1 MPEQQNSSNQ
11 QHFYQPPSSNTSD
24 AEAFA
29 FNFHR
34 LLSSKFFV
42 ELVKVTAIHGQAPNL
57 TVDVLPLLTQVD
69 PTGAMIETSVIYGAP
84 VFRLQ
89 RGASAVI
96 MDPSPGDIGLAL
108 ICDGDTTVVRAN
120 REPSVPGGRRR
131 HSRSDAVYLGGVLN
145 GQPTEY
151 VQFLGNEIKVI
162 TPGNLT
168 VSAPSGATFNTP
180 NAHFTGN
187 ITAAGNITDNNGS
200 QSASL
205 KALRDAY
212 DAHKHSVPNVQ
223 SGSSTATSNAPDKQ
237 V

>member
-42 ELVKVTAIHGQAPNL
+42 ELVKVTAIHGEAPNL
-57 TVDVLPLLTQVD
+57 AVDILPLLTQVD

-145 GQPTEY
+145 AAPTEY
-151 VQFLGNEIKVI
+151 VKFNGNGIDVKS
-162 TPGNLT
+162 PGT
-168 VSAPSGATFNTP
+168 V
-180 NAHFTGN
+180 N
-187 ITAAGNITDNNGS
+187 ING
-200 QSASL
+200 L
-205 KALRDAY
+205 KILPDGRLQLVDGSIV
-212 DAHKHSVPNVQ
+212 DKHTHGGVS
-223 SGSSTATSNAPDKQ
+223 SGSSSTAPLGG
-237 V
+237 

>member
-1 MPEQQNSSNQ
+1 MPEQQNRSNQ

-42 ELVKVTAIHGQAPNL
+42 ELVKVTAIHGEAPNL
-57 TVDVLPLLTQVD
+57 AVDILPLLTQVD

-89 RGASAVI
+89 RGTSAVI

-145 GQPTEY
+145 GAPTEY
-151 VQFLGNEIKVI
+151 VKFNGNGIEIKS
-162 TPGNLT
+162 PGV
-168 VSAPSGATFNTP
+168 VSINGLKVLADGRLQLVDGSIVDKHTHSGVSF
-180 NAHFTGN
+180 
-187 ITAAGNITDNNGS
+187 GS
-200 QSASL
+200 
-205 KALRDAY
+205 
-212 DAHKHSVPNVQ
+212 
-223 SGSSTATSNAPDKQ
+223 SSTAPLGG
-237 V
+237 

>member
-1 MPEQQNSSNQ
+1 MPEQQNSNNQ

-34 LLSSKFFV
+34 LLSNKFFV
-42 ELVKVTAIHGQAPNL
+42 ELVKVTAIHGEAPNL
-57 TVDVLPLLTQVD
+57 TVDILPLLTQVD

-145 GQPTEY
+145 AAPTEY
-151 VQFLGNEIKVI
+151 VKFNGNGIEVKS
-162 TPGNLT
+162 PGT
-168 VSAPSGATFNTP
+168 VNINGLKILADGRLQLVDGSIVDKHTHGGVSSG
-180 NAHFTGN
+180 
-187 ITAAGNITDNNGS
+187 
-200 QSASL
+200 
-205 KALRDAY
+205 
-212 DAHKHSVPNVQ
+212 
-223 SGSSTATSNAPDKQ
+223 GSSTAPLGG
-237 V
+237 

>member
-1 MPEQQNSSNQ
+1 MPEQQNNSNQ

-34 LLSSKFFV
+34 LLSGKFFV
-42 ELVKVTAIHGQAPNL
+42 ELVKVTAIHGEAPNL
-57 TVDVLPLLTQVD
+57 TVDILPLLTQVD

-131 HSRSDAVYLGGVLN
+131 HSRSDAVYMGGVLN
-145 GQPTEY
+145 AAPTEY
-151 VQFLGNEIKVI
+151 VK
-162 TPGNLT
+162 
-168 VSAPSGATFNTP
+168 
-180 NAHFTGN
+180 FTGN
-187 ITAAGNITDNNGS
+187 GIEVKSPGTVNING
-200 QSASL
+200 
-205 KALRDAY
+205 LRILPDGRLQLV
-212 DAHKHSVPNVQ
+212 DGSIVDKHTHGGVS
-223 SGSSTATSNAPDKQ
+223 SGSSSTAPLGG
-237 V
+237 

>member
-1 MPEQQNSSNQ
+1 MPEQQNSNNQ

-29 FNFHR
+29 FSFHR
-34 LLSSKFFV
+34 LLSGKFFV
-42 ELVKVTAIHGQAPNL
+42 ELVKVTAIHGEAPNL
-57 TVDVLPLLTQVD
+57 TVDILPLLTQVD

-145 GQPTEY
+145 AAPTEY
-151 VQFLGNEIKVI
+151 VKFNGNGIEVKS
-162 TPGNLT
+162 PGT
-168 VSAPSGATFNTP
+168 V
-180 NAHFTGN
+180 N
-187 ITAAGNITDNNGS
+187 ING
-200 QSASL
+200 L
-205 KALRDAY
+205 KILADGRLQLVDGSIV
-212 DAHKHSVPNVQ
+212 DKHTHGGVS
-223 SGSSTATSNAPDKQ
+223 SGSSSTAPLGG
-237 V
+237 

>member
-42 ELVKVTAIHGQAPNL
+42 EMVKVTAIHGDAPNL
-57 TVDVLPLLTQVD
+57 AVDILPLLTQVD

-145 GQPTEY
+145 AAPTEY
-151 VQFLGNEIKVI
+151 VKFNGNGIDVKS
-162 TPGNLT
+162 PGT
-168 VSAPSGATFNTP
+168 V
-180 NAHFTGN
+180 N
-187 ITAAGNITDNNGS
+187 ING
-200 QSASL
+200 L
-205 KALRDAY
+205 KILPDGRLQLVDGSIV
-212 DAHKHSVPNVQ
+212 DKHTHGGVS
-223 SGSSTATSNAPDKQ
+223 SGSSSTAPLGG
-237 V
+237 

>member
-42 ELVKVTAIHGQAPNL
+42 ELVKVTAIHGEAPNL
-57 TVDVLPLLTQVD
+57 TVDILPLLTQVD

-108 ICDGDTTVVRAN
+108 ICDGDTTIVRAN

-145 GQPTEY
+145 AVPTEY
-151 VQFLGNEIKVI
+151 VKFNGNGIDVKS
-162 TPGNLT
+162 PGT
-168 VSAPSGATFNTP
+168 VNINGLKILPDGRLQLVDGSIVDKHTHSGV
-180 NAHFTGN
+180 
-187 ITAAGNITDNNGS
+187 S
-200 QSASL
+200 
-205 KALRDAY
+205 
-212 DAHKHSVPNVQ
+212 
-223 SGSSTATSNAPDKQ
+223 SGSSSTAPLGG
-237 V
+237 

>member
-42 ELVKVTAIHGQAPNL
+42 ELVKVTAIHGEAPNL
-57 TVDVLPLLTQVD
+57 AVDILPLLTQVD

-108 ICDGDTTVVRAN
+108 ICDGDTTIVRAN

-145 GQPTEY
+145 AAPTEY
-151 VQFLGNEIKVI
+151 VKFNGNGIEVKS
-162 TPGNLT
+162 PGT
-168 VSAPSGATFNTP
+168 V
-180 NAHFTGN
+180 N
-187 ITAAGNITDNNGS
+187 ING
-200 QSASL
+200 L
-205 KALRDAY
+205 KILPDGRLQLVDGSIV
-212 DAHKHSVPNVQ
+212 DKHTHGGVS
-223 SGSSTATSNAPDKQ
+223 SGSSSTAPLGG
-237 V
+237 

>member
-1 MPEQQNSSNQ
+1 MPEQQNSNNQ

-34 LLSSKFFV
+34 LLSGKFFV
-42 ELVKVTAIHGQAPNL
+42 ELVKVTAIHGEAPNL
-57 TVDVLPLLTQVD
+57 TVDILPLLTQVD

-145 GQPTEY
+145 AAPTEY
-151 VQFLGNEIKVI
+151 VK
-162 TPGNLT
+162 
-168 VSAPSGATFNTP
+168 
-180 NAHFTGN
+180 FTGSGIEVKSPGTVN
-187 ITAAGNITDNNGS
+187 INGLS
-200 QSASL
+200 ILPDGRLQLVDGSIV
-205 KALRDAY
+205 D
-212 DAHKHSVPNVQ
+212 KHTHGGVS
-223 SGSSTATSNAPDKQ
+223 SGSSSTAPLGG
-237 V
+237 